1 MDIVLEKRIR
11 EWSLLGLVLTMVVVA
26 NLPRH
31 VLQDYGI
38 RVELLMAVL
47 GVLIVLALF
56 LYVRFFFF
64 IVWIL
69 LAAGANL
76 PEQWAETLGLS
87 REALLGTLILMV
99 AMSLLNYSAKLLPS
113 GLEPKPRKQ
122 NREALD
128 VLIDAIDRHNL
139 SYVRTLLTMDF
150 DIDAANDEGI
160 TPLIKA
166 AQKGE
171 FKVVQ
176 MLIKRGASPLI
187 EGPSGRAS
195 QVALQNNFPAVNEF
209 LRKVEEVQAADA
221 ARKAE
226 IAAKKAAATSSPK
239 SSRATASSVL
249 RCPSPA

>member
-1 MDIVLEKRIR
+1 MDIVIEKRIR
-11 EWSLLGLVLTMVVVA
+11 EWTLMGLVLAMVVVA

-31 VLQDYGI
+31 VLQDLGI
-38 RVELLMAVL
+38 QVELVMSVL

-87 REALLGTLILMV
+87 RETLLGTLILMV

-122 NREALD
+122 NPEALQ

-150 DIDAANDEGI
+150 DIDAKNEEGI
-160 TPLIKA
+160 TALIKA

-176 MLIKRGASPLI
+176 MLIKRGASPFQ

-195 QVALQNNFPAVNEF
+195 EVALQNNFPAVNEF
-209 LRKVEEVQAADA
+209 LRKVEEVQAGEA
-221 ARKAE
+221 ARQAE
-226 IAAKKAAATSSPK
+226 LAAKKAAAKAVP
-239 SSRATASSVL
+239 
-249 RCPSPA
+249 PSPPEA